1 VVVCLAEKPSVAR
14 EIAQVIGASRR
25 MDGYYEGNGYQ
36 VTWTFGHF
44 CQLKEPDDYR
54 PEWKRWNLHD
64 LPMVPEQFGIKLMR
78 RDEGVVRQFNTIKR
92 LLDEATEVIN
102 CGDAG
107 QEGEVIQRWVIH
119 EARCRKPVK
128 RLWISSLTE
137 EAIRQGFLNLRD
149 GKDFDS
155 LYQAGRSRA
164 VGDWLLGL
172 NATRLFTLKYTS
184 YQDKQLLSIGRV
196 QTPTLA
202 LLVARHHEIANF
214 RPEPYWVLKTEYRGT
229 TFTRINT
236 EAEQKQAQDAPD
248 EQTRLRALGFFV
260 KEDEAKAALEAVRPA
275 PLTVQNVEI
284 KKGREAPPR
293 LFDLTSLQVQ
303 CNNQLGLSAEDTLKI
318 VQTLYEKKAVSYP
331 RVDTTFLPD
340 DVYPKIPGIL
350 RGIGYESL
358 TGFLLAR
365 KIPKTP
371 KVFNNN
377 KVTDHH
383 AIIPTGSGGPGGGM
397 ETAVYDIITRRF
409 IAAFY
414 PDCEVSNTT
423 VLAEAAAYLFRVRG
437 RQILSP
443 GWRVVYGDPAQQQAP
458 KPTVNNQQP
467 TASNE
472 DEEAVST
479 VLPAFE
485 KGESG
490 PHVPRLE
497 AKTTQPPKD
506 YTEAS
511 LLRGMETAGRNIDD
525 EELRQAMKDS
535 GIGRPSTRAAI
546 IETLFKRN
554 YVRRDKKRLLPT
566 PTGIELIGLIKNPT
580 LKSAELTGQWEQKLR
595 QIERNELAADQF
607 LDELKGLVREMVR
620 EVKEDRSGRA
630 VSAGTS
636 LANGTSRDPSG
647 ASPLSKRAGGLVSS
661 SSSNSDKSKLVARTK
676 TSSPALLERGLAP
689 EGSREVPLSGA
700 PGLGPCPACQAG
712 HVLRGRTAFGCAR
725 FRDGCQFRLPLEI
738 LGKKLTDPQV
748 KMLLAKGRTQLIK
761 GFVTGAGEKL
771 DGALTLDKNRQLELL
786 PAAAS
791 TPTTATDPG
800 QIPCPVC
807 RLGTMLK
814 GSSAYGC
821 SRFRE
826 DCQFRVPFEWGGK
839 QLTETQLRQLLR
851 RGETGVIKGF
861 LSAKTGKKYDAALK
875 VDSGR
880 VVPVFG

>member
-1 VVVCLAEKPSVAR
+1 MKVCLAEKPSVAR
-14 EIAQVIGASRR
+14 EIAQVIGADRR

-64 LPMVPEQFGIKLMR
+64 LPMIPDAFGIKLMR
-78 RDEGVVRQFNTIKR
+78 RDEGVVKQFNTIKR

-119 EARCRKPVK
+119 EAKCRKPVK

-137 EAIRQGFLNLRD
+137 EAIRQGFNNLRD
-149 GKDFDS
+149 GKEFDS

-184 YQDKQLLSIGRV
+184 YGDKQLLSIGRV

-202 LLVARHHEIANF
+202 LLVDRYHEIRNF
-214 RPEPYWVLKTEYRGT
+214 KPEPYWVLKTQYRDT

-248 EQTRLRALGFFV
+248 EQSRLRALGYFV
-260 KEDEAKAALEAVRPA
+260 KEDEANKALEAVRPA
-275 PLTVQNVEI
+275 PLTVTNVEI
-284 KKGREAPPR
+284 KKGRESPPR

-318 VQTLYEKKAVSYP
+318 VQALYEKKAVSYP

-350 RGIGYESL
+350 RGIGHSTL
-358 TGFLLAR
+358 TASLLAN
-365 KIPKTP
+365 KIPKTS
-371 KVFNNN
+371 KVFNNT

-397 ETAVYDIITRRF
+397 ESSVYDIIVRRF

-423 VLAEAAAYLFRVRG
+423 VLAEAAEYLFRVRG
-437 RQILSP
+437 RQILNP
-443 GWRVVYGDPAQQQAP
+443 GWRVVYGDPTQQAAP
-458 KPTVNNQQP
+458 KPTPPAGEKAATGNDDDDV
-467 TASNE
+467 
-472 DEEAVST
+472 VST
-479 VLPAFE
+479 VLPSFT

-490 PHVPRLE
+490 PHQPRLE
-497 AKTTQPPKD
+497 SKMTQPPKD

-525 EELRQAMKDS
+525 DELRQAMKDS

-554 YVRRDKKRLLPT
+554 YIRREKKRLLPT
-566 PTGIELIGLIKNPT
+566 PTGIELIGLIRNPT

-595 QIERNELAADQF
+595 QIERNELPSDQF
-607 LDELKGLVREMVR
+607 LEELKGLVREMVQ
-620 EVKEDRSGRA
+620 EVKTDRSGRA
-630 VSAGTS
+630 VSAGIPTPPAAS
-636 LANGTSRDPSG
+636 GG
-647 ASPLSKRAGGLVSS
+647 ASVAKTAPSTAQKSTSTTTKAATQQPA
-661 SSSNSDKSKLVARTK
+661 SN
-676 TSSPALLERGLAP
+676 
-689 EGSREVPLSGA
+689 
-700 PGLGPCPACQAG
+700 GLGACPACKTG
-712 HVLRGRTAFGCAR
+712 HILRGKMAFGCAR
-725 FRDGCQFRLPLEI
+725 FREGCQFRLPIEI
-738 LGKKLTDPQV
+738 LGKKLSDPQV
-748 KMLLAKGRTQLIK
+748 KSLLAKGRTQLIK
-761 GFVTGAGEKL
+761 GFVTGAGEKI
-771 DGALTLDKNRQLELL
+771 DGALALDANFQPELL
-786 PAAAS
+786 PAAES
-791 TPTTATDPG
+791 KPTTATDPG

-807 RLGTMLK
+807 KLGTMLK
-814 GSSAYGC
+814 GSSAFGC

-839 QLTETQLRQLLR
+839 KLTDTQLRQLLR

-875 VDSGR
+875 VDEGR

>member
-1 VVVCLAEKPSVAR
+1 MKVCLAEKPSVAR
-14 EIAQVIGASRR
+14 EIAQVIGADRR
-25 MDGYYEGNGYQ
+25 LDGYYEGNGYQ

-64 LPMVPEQFGIKLMR
+64 LPMIPEQFGIKLMR
-78 RDEGVVRQFNTIKR
+78 RDEGVVKQFNTIKR
-92 LLDEATEVIN
+92 LLDAATEVIN

-119 EARCRKPVK
+119 EAKCRKPVK

-137 EAIRQGFLNLRD
+137 EAIRQGFNNLRD
-149 GKDFDS
+149 GKEFDS

-172 NATRLFTLKYTS
+172 NATRLFTLKYTT

-202 LLVARHHEIANF
+202 LLVDRHHEIANF
-214 RPEPYWVLKTEYRGT
+214 KPEPYWVLKTQYRDT

-248 EQTRLRALGFFV
+248 EQSRLRALGYFV
-260 KEDEAKAALEAVRPA
+260 KEDEAKAALAAVQPA
-275 PLTVQNVEI
+275 PLTVTNVEI
-284 KKGREAPPR
+284 KKGRESPPR

-303 CNNQLGLSAEDTLKI
+303 CNNQLSLSAEDTLKI
-318 VQTLYEKKAVSYP
+318 VQALYEKKAVSYP

-340 DVYPKIPGIL
+340 DIYPKIPGIL
-350 RGIGYESL
+350 RGIGYQNL
-358 TGFLLAR
+358 TGFLLER
-365 KIPKTP
+365 KIPKTS

-397 ETAVYDIITRRF
+397 ESSVYDIIVRRF

-423 VLAEAAAYLFRVRG
+423 VLAEAADYLFRVRG

-443 GWRVVYGDPAQQQAP
+443 GWRVVYGDPAQQTAP
-458 KPTVNNQQP
+458 KPTPPAGANATGADDN
-467 TASNE
+467 
-472 DEEAVST
+472 DDAVST
-479 VLPAFE
+479 VLPSFA

-490 PHVPRLE
+490 PHQPRLE
-497 AKTTQPPKD
+497 SKMTQPPKD

-511 LLRGMETAGRNIDD
+511 LLRGMETAGRHIDD
-525 EELRQAMKDS
+525 EELRLAMKES

-566 PTGIELIGLIKNPT
+566 PTGIELIGLIRNPT

-595 QIERNELAADQF
+595 QIERNELPSDQF
-607 LDELKGLVREMVR
+607 LEELKALVREMVQ
-620 EVKEDRSGRA
+620 EVKTDRSGRA
-630 VSAGTS
+630 VSSVKSEEVGVKS
-636 LANGTSRDPSG
+636 EQG
-647 ASPLSKRAGGLVSS
+647 ASKKNAALPGPAATKNNSS
-661 SSSNSDKSKLVARTK
+661 LLTP
-676 TSSPALLERGLAP
+676 TSS
-689 EGSREVPLSGA
+689 
-700 PGLGPCPACQAG
+700 LGPCPACQTG
-712 HVLRGRTAFGCAR
+712 HILRGKTAFGCAR
-725 FRDGCQFRLPLEI
+725 FREGCQWRLPAEI
-738 LGKKLTDPQV
+738 LGKKLTDSQV
-748 KMLLAKGRTQLIK
+748 KSLLTKGRTQLIK

-771 DGALTLDKNRQLELL
+771 DGALMLDKNLQPELV
-786 PAAAS
+786 PAAES
-791 TPTTATDPG
+791 KPTTATDPG
-800 QIPCPVC
+800 QVPCPVC
-807 RLGTMLK
+807 KLGTMLK

-826 DCQFRVPFEWGGK
+826 DCQFRVPFEWGGRK
-839 QLTETQLRQLLR
+839 LTDTQLRQLLR

-875 VDSGR
+875 VDDGR
-880 VVPVFG
+880 VVPVFQ

>member
-1 VVVCLAEKPSVAR
+1 MKVCLAEKPSVAR
-14 EIAQVIGASRR
+14 EIAQVLGADRR

-64 LPMVPEQFGIKLMR
+64 LPMIPEQFGIKLMR
-78 RDEGVVRQFNTIKR
+78 RDEGVVKQFHTIKR
-92 LLDEATEVIN
+92 LLDAATEVIN

-119 EARCRKPVK
+119 EAKCRKPVK

-137 EAIRQGFLNLRD
+137 EAIRQGFQNLRD
-149 GKDFDS
+149 GKEFDS

-172 NATRLFTLKYTS
+172 NATRLFTLKYTT

-202 LLVARHHEIANF
+202 LLVARHHEIQNF
-214 RPEPYWVLKTEYRGT
+214 KPEPYWVLKTQYRDT

-236 EAEQKQAQDAPD
+236 EAEQKEAQDAPD
-248 EQTRLRALGFFV
+248 EQSRLRALGYFV
-260 KEDEAKAALEAVRPA
+260 KEDEAKKALEAVQPA
-275 PLTVQNVEI
+275 LLTVTNVEI
-284 KKGREAPPR
+284 KKGRESPPR

-318 VQTLYEKKAVSYP
+318 VQALYEKKAVSYP

-350 RGIGYESL
+350 RGIGYSNL
-358 TGFLLAR
+358 TGPLLAQ

-397 ETAVYDIITRRF
+397 ESSVYDIIVRRF

-423 VLAEAAAYLFRVRG
+423 VLAEAAGFLFRVRG

-443 GWRVVYGDPAQQQAP
+443 GWRVVYGDPAQQSAP
-458 KPTVNNQQP
+458 KPAAPAGEKAATG
-467 TASNE
+467 A
-472 DEEAVST
+472 EENDDVVST
-479 VLPAFE
+479 VLPSFA

-490 PHVPRLE
+490 PHQPRLE
-497 AKTTQPPKD
+497 SKMTQPPKD

-525 EELRQAMKDS
+525 DELRLAMKEN

-554 YVRRDKKRLLPT
+554 YIRRDKKRLLPT
-566 PTGIELIGLIKNPT
+566 PTGVELIGLIRNPT
-580 LKSAELTGQWEQKLR
+580 LKSAELTGQWEKKLR
-595 QIERNELAADQF
+595 QIERNELPSDQF
-607 LDELKGLVREMVR
+607 LEELKGLVREMVQ
-620 EVKEDRSGRA
+620 EVKTDRSGRA
-630 VSAGTS
+630 VSPA
-636 LANGTSRDPSG
+636 APRDPSG
-647 ASPLSKRAGGLVSS
+647 EGP
-661 SSSNSDKSKLVARTK
+661 
-676 TSSPALLERGLAP
+676 PQRGP
-689 EGSREVPLSGA
+689 V
-700 PGLGPCPACQAG
+700 GLGTCPACKTG
-712 HVLRGRTAFGCAR
+712 HILRGKTAFGCAR
-725 FRDGCQFRLPLEI
+725 FREGCQWRLPAEV

-748 KMLLAKGRTQLIK
+748 KALLAKGRTQLIK

-771 DGALTLDKNRQLELL
+771 DGALALNAQLQPELV
-786 PAAAS
+786 PAAES
-791 TPTTATDPG
+791 KPTTATDPG

-807 RLGTMLK
+807 KLGTMLK
-814 GSSAYGC
+814 GSSAFGC

-839 QLTETQLRQLLR
+839 KLTDTQLRQLLR

-875 VDSGR
+875 VDDGR
-880 VVPVFG
+880 VVPVFS

>member
-1 VVVCLAEKPSVAR
+1 MKVCLAEKPSVAR
-14 EIAQVIGASRR
+14 EIAQVIGADRR

-64 LPMVPEQFGIKLMR
+64 LPMIPDQFGIKLMR
-78 RDEGVVRQFNTIKR
+78 RDEGVVKQFNTIKR
-92 LLDEATEVIN
+92 LLDGATEVIN

-119 EARCRKPVK
+119 EAKCRKPVK

-137 EAIRQGFLNLRD
+137 EAIRQGFNNLRD
-149 GKDFDS
+149 GKEFDS

-172 NATRLFTLKYTS
+172 NATRLFTLKYTT

-202 LLVARHHEIANF
+202 LLVDRHHEIANF
-214 RPEPYWVLKTEYRGT
+214 RPEPYWVLKTQYRDT

-248 EQTRLRALGFFV
+248 EQSRLRALGYFV
-260 KEDEAKAALEAVRPA
+260 KEDEAKAALAAVQPA
-275 PLTVQNVEI
+275 PLTVTGVEI
-284 KKGREAPPR
+284 KKGRESPPR

-303 CNNQLGLSAEDTLKI
+303 CNNQLSLSAEDTLKI
-318 VQTLYEKKAVSYP
+318 VQALYEKKAVSYP

-340 DVYPKIPGIL
+340 DIYPKIPGIL
-350 RGIGYESL
+350 RGIGYQNL
-358 TGFLLAR
+358 TGPLLAN
-365 KIPKTP
+365 KIPKTA

-397 ETAVYDIITRRF
+397 ESSVYDIIVRRF

-423 VLAEAAAYLFRVRG
+423 VLAEAADYLFRVRG
-437 RQILSP
+437 RQILNP
-443 GWRVVYGDPAQQQAP
+443 GWRVVYGDPAQQTAP
-458 KPTVNNQQP
+458 RPTP
-467 TASNE
+467 PAGASATGAE
-472 DEEAVST
+472 DNDDAVST
-479 VLPAFE
+479 VLPSFA

-490 PHVPRLE
+490 PHQPRLE
-497 AKTTQPPKD
+497 SKMTQPPKD

-525 EELRQAMKDS
+525 EELRLAMKES

-566 PTGIELIGLIKNPT
+566 PTGIALIGLIRNPT

-595 QIERNELAADQF
+595 QIERNELPSDQF
-607 LDELKGLVREMVR
+607 LEELKGLVREMVQ
-620 EVKEDRSGRA
+620 EVKTDRSGRLLA
-630 VSAGTS
+630 VSS
-636 LANGTSRDPSG
+636 QLLAV
-647 ASPLSKRAGGLVSS
+647 SPVQGKANAQPAA
-661 SSSNSDKSKLVARTK
+661 SNSREKAN
-676 TSSPALLERGLAP
+676 SSQLPAN
-689 EGSREVPLSGA
+689 S
-700 PGLGPCPACQAG
+700 LGNCPACQTG
-712 HVLRGRTAFGCAR
+712 HILRGKTAFGCAR
-725 FRDGCQFRLPLEI
+725 FREGCQWRLPAEI
-738 LGKKLTDPQV
+738 LGKKLTDSQV
-748 KMLLAKGRTQLIK
+748 KSLLSKGRTQLIK
-761 GFVTGAGEKL
+761 GFVTGTGEKL
-771 DGALTLDKNRQLELL
+771 DGALTLDKNLQPELV
-786 PAAAS
+786 PAAES
-791 TPTTATDPG
+791 KPTTATDPG
-800 QIPCPVC
+800 QVPCPVC
-807 RLGTMLK
+807 KLGTMLK

-826 DCQFRVPFEWGGK
+826 DCQFRVPFEWGGRK
-839 QLTETQLRQLLR
+839 LTDTQLRQLLR

-875 VDSGR
+875 VEEGR
-880 VVPVFG
+880 VVPVFQ

>member
-1 VVVCLAEKPSVAR
+1 MKVCLAEKPSVAR
-14 EIAQVIGASRR
+14 EIAQVIGADRR

-64 LPMVPEQFGIKLMR
+64 LPMIPDQFGIKLMR
-78 RDEGVVRQFNTIKR
+78 RDEGVVKQFNTIKR
-92 LLDEATEVIN
+92 LLDAATEVIN

-119 EARCRKPVK
+119 EAKCRKPVK

-137 EAIRQGFLNLRD
+137 EAIRQGFQNLRD
-149 GKDFDS
+149 GKEFDS

-172 NATRLFTLKYTS
+172 NATRLFTLKYTT

-202 LLVARHHEIANF
+202 LLVARHHEIQNF
-214 RPEPYWVLKTEYRGT
+214 KPEPYWVLKTQYRDT

-248 EQTRLRALGFFV
+248 EQSRLRALGYFV
-260 KEDEAKAALEAVRPA
+260 KEDEANKALEAVRPA
-275 PLTVQNVEI
+275 PLTVTNVEI
-284 KKGREAPPR
+284 KKGRESPPR

-303 CNNQLGLSAEDTLKI
+303 CNNQLGLSADDTLKI
-318 VQTLYEKKAVSYP
+318 VQALYEKKAVSYP

-340 DVYPKIPGIL
+340 DVYPKIPAIL
-350 RGIGYESL
+350 RGIGYENF
-358 TGFLLAR
+358 TGPLLEK

-383 AIIPTGSGGPGGGM
+383 AIIPTGSGRPSGGM
-397 ETAVYDIITRRF
+397 ESSVYDIIVRRF

-423 VLAEAAAYLFRVRG
+423 VLAEAAEYLFRVRG

-443 GWRVVYGDPAQQQAP
+443 GWRVIYGDPTQQTAP
-458 KPTVNNQQP
+458 KPAAPAGEKAATGNDDDDV
-467 TASNE
+467 
-472 DEEAVST
+472 VST
-479 VLPAFE
+479 VLPSFT

-490 PHVPRLE
+490 PHQPRLE
-497 AKTTQPPKD
+497 SKMTQPPKD

-525 EELRQAMKDS
+525 DELRLAMKEN

-554 YVRRDKKRLLPT
+554 YIRRDKKRILPT
-566 PTGIELIGLIKNPT
+566 PTGIELIGLIRNPT

-595 QIERNELAADQF
+595 QIERNELPSDQF
-607 LDELKGLVREMVR
+607 LEELKGLVREMVQ
-620 EVKEDRSGRA
+620 EVKTDRSGRA
-630 VSAGTS
+630 VSGGGPTPTT
-636 LANGTSRDPSG
+636 GGSG
-647 ASPLSKRAGGLVSS
+647 PATASAAQKPASS
-661 SSSNSDKSKLVARTK
+661 VQKASTQA
-676 TSSPALLERGLAP
+676 PAA
-689 EGSREVPLSGA
+689 A
-700 PGLGPCPACQAG
+700 GLGLCPACKTG
-712 HVLRGRTAFGCAR
+712 HVLRGKTAFGCAR
-725 FRDGCQFRLPLEI
+725 FREGCQFRLPIEI
-738 LGKKLTDPQV
+738 LGKKLSDPQV
-748 KMLLAKGRTQLIK
+748 KSLLAKGRTQLIK

-771 DGALTLDKNRQLELL
+771 DGALTLDAKFQPELV
-786 PAAAS
+786 PAAES
-791 TPTTATDPG
+791 KPTTATDPG

-807 RLGTMLK
+807 KLGTMLK
-814 GSSAYGC
+814 GSSAFGC

-839 QLTETQLRQLLR
+839 KLTDTQLRQLLR
-851 RGETGVIKGF
+851 RGETGVIKGL

-875 VDSGR
+875 VDEGR

>member
-1 VVVCLAEKPSVAR
+1 MKVCLAEKPSVAR
-14 EIAQVIGASRR
+14 EIAQVIGADRR

-64 LPMVPEQFGIKLMR
+64 LPMIPDQFGIKLMR
-78 RDEGVVRQFNTIKR
+78 RDEGVVKQFNTIKR
-92 LLDEATEVIN
+92 LLDAATEVIN

-119 EARCRKPVK
+119 EAKCRKPVK

-137 EAIRQGFLNLRD
+137 EAIRQGFQNLRD
-149 GKDFDS
+149 GKEFDS

-172 NATRLFTLKYTS
+172 NATRLFTLKYTT

-202 LLVARHHEIANF
+202 LLVARHHEIQNF
-214 RPEPYWVLKTEYRGT
+214 KPEPYWVLKTQYRDT

-248 EQTRLRALGFFV
+248 EQSRLRALGYFV
-260 KEDEAKAALEAVRPA
+260 KEDEANKALEAVRPA
-275 PLTVQNVEI
+275 PLTVTNVEI
-284 KKGREAPPR
+284 KKGRESPPR

-303 CNNQLGLSAEDTLKI
+303 CNNQLGLSADDTLKI
-318 VQTLYEKKAVSYP
+318 VQALYEKKAVSYP

-340 DVYPKIPGIL
+340 DVYPKIPAIL
-350 RGIGYESL
+350 RGIGYENF
-358 TGFLLAR
+358 TGPLLEK

-383 AIIPTGSGGPGGGM
+383 AIIPTGSGRPSGGM
-397 ETAVYDIITRRF
+397 ESSVYDIIVRRF

-423 VLAEAAAYLFRVRG
+423 VLAEAAKYLFRVRG

-443 GWRVVYGDPAQQQAP
+443 GWRVIYGDPTQQTAP
-458 KPTVNNQQP
+458 KPAAPAGEKAATGNDDDDV
-467 TASNE
+467 
-472 DEEAVST
+472 VST
-479 VLPAFE
+479 VLPSFA

-490 PHVPRLE
+490 PHQPRLE
-497 AKTTQPPKD
+497 SKMTQPPKD

-525 EELRQAMKDS
+525 EELRLAMKES

-554 YVRRDKKRLLPT
+554 YIRRDKKRILPT
-566 PTGIELIGLIKNPT
+566 PTGIELIGLIRNPT

-595 QIERNELAADQF
+595 QIERNELPSDQF
-607 LDELKGLVREMVR
+607 LEELKGLVREMVQ
-620 EVKEDRSGRA
+620 EVKTDRSGRA
-630 VSAGTS
+630 VSGGGPTPA
-636 LANGTSRDPSG
+636 
-647 ASPLSKRAGGLVSS
+647 AGGGSS
-661 SSSNSDKSKLVARTK
+661 ATASNAQKPASSGQKASTQA
-676 TSSPALLERGLAP
+676 PAA
-689 EGSREVPLSGA
+689 A
-700 PGLGPCPACQAG
+700 GLGLCPACKTG
-712 HVLRGRTAFGCAR
+712 HVLRGKTAFGCAR
-725 FRDGCQFRLPLEI
+725 FREGCQFRLPIEI
-738 LGKKLTDPQV
+738 LGKKLSDPQV
-748 KMLLAKGRTQLIK
+748 KSLLAARSSSK
-761 GFVTGAGEKL
+761 
-771 DGALTLDKNRQLELL
+771 
-786 PAAAS
+786 AS
-791 TPTTATDPG
+791 
-800 QIPCPVC
+800 
-807 RLGTMLK
+807 
-814 GSSAYGC
+814 
-821 SRFRE
+821 
-826 DCQFRVPFEWGGK
+826 
-839 QLTETQLRQLLR
+839 
-851 RGETGVIKGF
+851 
-861 LSAKTGKKYDAALK
+861 
-875 VDSGR
+875 
-880 VVPVFG
+880 

>member
-1 VVVCLAEKPSVAR
+1 MKVCLAEKPSVAR
-14 EIAQVIGASRR
+14 EIAQVIGADRR

-64 LPMVPEQFGIKLMR
+64 LPMIPEQFGIKLMR
-78 RDEGVVRQFNTIKR
+78 RDDGVVKQFNTIKR

-119 EARCRKPVK
+119 EAKCRKPVK

-137 EAIRQGFLNLRD
+137 EAIRQGFNNLRD
-149 GKDFDS
+149 GKEFDS

-172 NATRLFTLKYTS
+172 NATRLFTLKYTT

-202 LLVARHHEIANF
+202 LLVARHHEIQNF
-214 RPEPYWVLKTEYRGT
+214 KPEPYWVLKTQYRDT

-236 EAEQKQAQDAPD
+236 EAEQKEAQDAPD
-248 EQTRLRALGFFV
+248 EQSRLRALGYFV
-260 KEDEAKAALEAVRPA
+260 KEDEAKKALEAVRPA
-275 PLTVQNVEI
+275 PLTVTNVEI
-284 KKGREAPPR
+284 KKGRESPPR

-318 VQTLYEKKAVSYP
+318 VQALYEKKAVSYP

-350 RGIGYESL
+350 RGIGYSNL
-358 TGFLLAR
+358 TAPLLAQ

-397 ETAVYDIITRRF
+397 ESSVYDIIVRRF

-423 VLAEAAAYLFRVRG
+423 VLAEAAGFLFRVRG
-437 RQILSP
+437 RQILNP
-443 GWRVVYGDPAQQQAP
+443 GWRVVYGDPTQQAAP
-458 KPTVNNQQP
+458 KPAAPAGEKAATG
-467 TASNE
+467 AE
-472 DEEAVST
+472 DNDDVVST
-479 VLPAFE
+479 VLPSFA

-490 PHVPRLE
+490 PHQPRLE
-497 AKTTQPPKD
+497 SKMTQPPKD

-525 EELRQAMKDS
+525 DELRLAMKEN

-554 YVRRDKKRLLPT
+554 YIRRDKKRILPT
-566 PTGIELIGLIKNPT
+566 PTGVELIGLIANPT
-580 LKSAELTGQWEQKLR
+580 LKSAELTGQWEKKLR
-595 QIERNELAADQF
+595 QIERNELPSDQF
-607 LDELKGLVREMVR
+607 LEELKGLVREMVQ
-620 EVKEDRSGRA
+620 EVKTDRSGRA
-630 VSAGTS
+630 VTTGSAEKAMAAS
-636 LANGTSRDPSG
+636 ASG
-647 ASPLSKRAGGLVSS
+647 ASK
-661 SSSNSDKSKLVARTK
+661 SNNQK
-676 TSSPALLERGLAP
+676 P
-689 EGSREVPLSGA
+689 ESQA
-700 PGLGPCPACQAG
+700 GLGTCPACKTG
-712 HVLRGRTAFGCAR
+712 HILRGKTAFGCAR
-725 FRDGCQFRLPLEI
+725 FREGCQWRLPAEV

-748 KMLLAKGRTQLIK
+748 KALLAKGRTQLIK

-771 DGALTLDKNRQLELL
+771 DGALTLDAQLQPALV
-786 PAAAS
+786 PAAES
-791 TPTTATDPG
+791 KPTTATDPG

-814 GSSAYGC
+814 GSSAFGC

-839 QLTETQLRQLLR
+839 KLTDTQLRQLLR
-851 RGETGVIKGF
+851 KGETGVIKGF

-875 VDSGR
+875 VDEGR

>member
-1 VVVCLAEKPSVAR
+1 MKVCLAEKPSVAR
-14 EIAQVIGASRR
+14 EIAQVIGADRR

-64 LPMVPEQFGIKLMR
+64 LPMIPEQFGIKLMR
-78 RDEGVVRQFNTIKR
+78 RDEGVVKQFNTIKR
-92 LLDEATEVIN
+92 LLDAATEVIN

-119 EARCRKPVK
+119 EAKCRKPVK

-137 EAIRQGFLNLRD
+137 EAIRQGFNNLRD
-149 GKDFDS
+149 GKEFDS

-172 NATRLFTLKYTS
+172 NATRLFTLKYTT

-202 LLVARHHEIANF
+202 LLVDRYHEIRNF
-214 RPEPYWVLKTEYRGT
+214 KPEPYWVLKTQYRDT

-248 EQTRLRALGFFV
+248 EQSRLRALGYFV
-260 KEDEAKAALEAVRPA
+260 KEDEANQALEAVKPA
-275 PLTVQNVEI
+275 PLTVTNVEI
-284 KKGREAPPR
+284 KKGRESPPR

-303 CNNQLGLSAEDTLKI
+303 CNNQLSLSAEDTLKI
-318 VQTLYEKKAVSYP
+318 VQALYEKKAVSYP

-340 DVYPKIPGIL
+340 DIYPKIPGIL
-350 RGIGYESL
+350 RGIGYQNL
-358 TGFLLAR
+358 TGPLLAN
-365 KIPKTP
+365 KIPKTT

-383 AIIPTGSGGPGGGM
+383 AIIPTGSGGPSGGM
-397 ETAVYDIITRRF
+397 ESSVYDIIVRRF

-423 VLAEAAAYLFRVRG
+423 VLAEAAEYLFRVRG

-443 GWRVVYGDPAQQQAP
+443 GWRVVYGDPAQQTAP
-458 KPTVNNQQP
+458 KPTPPVG
-467 TASNE
+467 ASATGAE
-472 DEEAVST
+472 DNDDVVST
-479 VLPAFE
+479 VLPSFA

-490 PHVPRLE
+490 PHQPRLE
-497 AKTTQPPKD
+497 SKMTQPPKD

-525 EELRQAMKDS
+525 EELRLAMKES

-566 PTGIELIGLIKNPT
+566 PTGVELIGLIKNPT

-595 QIERNELAADQF
+595 QIERNELPSDQF
-607 LDELKGLVREMVR
+607 LEELKGLVREMVQ
-620 EVKEDRSGRA
+620 EVKTDRSGRA
-630 VSAGTS
+630 VSGGSPTPPAAGGSQGAASGAQKPAVSGQKAGSQAAATTS
-636 LANGTSRDPSG
+636 LGN
-647 ASPLSKRAGGLVSS
+647 
-661 SSSNSDKSKLVARTK
+661 
-676 TSSPALLERGLAP
+676 
-689 EGSREVPLSGA
+689 
-700 PGLGPCPACQAG
+700 CPACKTG
-712 HVLRGRTAFGCAR
+712 HILRGKSAFGCAR
-725 FRDGCQFRLPLEI
+725 FREGCQFRLPIEI
-738 LGKKLTDPQV
+738 LGKKLSDPQV
-748 KMLLAKGRTQLIK
+748 KSLLAKGRTQLIK

-771 DGALTLDKNRQLELL
+771 DGALTLDKNLQPELV
-786 PAAAS
+786 PAAES
-791 TPTTATDPG
+791 KPTTATDPG

-807 RLGTMLK
+807 KLGTMLK
-814 GSSAYGC
+814 GSSAFGC

-839 QLTETQLRQLLR
+839 KLTDTQLRQLLR

-875 VDSGR
+875 IDEGR
-880 VVPVFG
+880 VVPVFA

>member
-1 VVVCLAEKPSVAR
+1 MKVCLAEKPSVAR
-14 EIAQVIGASRR
+14 EIAQVIGADRR

-54 PEWKRWNLHD
+54 PEWKRWSLHD
-64 LPMVPEQFGIKLMR
+64 LPMIPDQFGIKLMR
-78 RDEGVVRQFNTIKR
+78 RDDGVVKQFNTIKR
-92 LLDEATEVIN
+92 LLDAATEVIN

-119 EARCRKPVK
+119 EAKCRKPVK

-137 EAIRQGFLNLRD
+137 EAIRQGFQNLRD
-149 GKDFDS
+149 GKEFDS

-172 NATRLFTLKYTS
+172 NATRLFTLKYTT

-214 RPEPYWVLKTEYRGT
+214 KPEPYWVLKTQYRDT

-236 EAEQKQAQDAPD
+236 EAEQKEAQDAPD
-248 EQTRLRALGFFV
+248 EQSRLRALGYFV
-260 KEDEAKAALEAVRPA
+260 KEDEANKALEAVRPA
-275 PLTVQNVEI
+275 PLTVTNVEI
-284 KKGREAPPR
+284 KKGRESPPR
-293 LFDLTSLQVQ
+293 LFDLTALQVQ

-318 VQTLYEKKAVSYP
+318 VQALYEKKAVSYP

-350 RGIGYESL
+350 KGIGYSNL
-358 TGFLLAR
+358 TGPLLEK

-397 ETAVYDIITRRF
+397 ESSVYDIIVRRF

-423 VLAEAAAYLFRVRG
+423 VLAEAAGFLFRVRG

-443 GWRVVYGDPAQQQAP
+443 GWRVVYGDPSQQAAP
-458 KPTVNNQQP
+458 KPAVPAGTGADKAA
-467 TASNE
+467 TGAE
-472 DEEAVST
+472 DNDDVVST
-479 VLPAFE
+479 VLPSFA

-490 PHVPRLE
+490 PHQPRLE
-497 AKTTQPPKD
+497 SKMTQPPKD

-525 EELRQAMKDS
+525 DELRLAMKEN

-554 YVRRDKKRLLPT
+554 YIRRDKKRLLPT
-566 PTGIELIGLIKNPT
+566 PTGVELIGLIRNPT
-580 LKSAELTGQWEQKLR
+580 LKSAELTGQWEKKLR
-595 QIERNELAADQF
+595 QIERNELPSDQF
-607 LDELKGLVREMVR
+607 LDELKGLVREMVQ
-620 EVKEDRSGRA
+620 EVKTDRSGRA
-630 VSAGTS
+630 VTSTSAVSTAPAAVASPSKTS
-636 LANGTSRDPSG
+636 GQSASANGSKASG
-647 ASPLSKRAGGLVSS
+647 P
-661 SSSNSDKSKLVARTK
+661 
-676 TSSPALLERGLAP
+676 PAA
-689 EGSREVPLSGA
+689 A
-700 PGLGPCPACQAG
+700 GLGTCPACKTG
-712 HVLRGRTAFGCAR
+712 HVLRGKTAFGCAR
-725 FRDGCQFRLPLEI
+725 FREGCQFRLPTEI
-738 LGKKLTDPQV
+738 LGKKLTDSQV
-748 KMLLAKGRTQLIK
+748 KSLFTKGRTQLIK
-761 GFVTGAGEKL
+761 GFMTGAGEKL
-771 DGALTLDKNRQLELL
+771 DGALVLDANLNPELV
-786 PAAAS
+786 PAAES
-791 TPTTATDPG
+791 KPTTATDPG

-807 RLGTMLK
+807 KLGTMLK
-814 GSSAYGC
+814 GSSAFGC

-839 QLTETQLRQLLR
+839 KLTDTQLRQLLR

-875 VDSGR
+875 VEEGR

>member
-1 VVVCLAEKPSVAR
+1 MKVCLAEKPSVAR
-14 EIAQVIGASRR
+14 EIAQVIGADRR
-25 MDGYYEGNGYQ
+25 LDGYYEGNGYQ

-64 LPMVPEQFGIKLMR
+64 LPMIPEQFGIKLMR
-78 RDEGVVRQFNTIKR
+78 RDEGVVKQFNTIKR
-92 LLDEATEVIN
+92 LLDNATEVIN

-137 EAIRQGFLNLRD
+137 EAIRQGFNNLRD
-149 GKDFDS
+149 GKEFDS

-172 NATRLFTLKYTS
+172 NATRLFTLKYTT

-202 LLVARHHEIANF
+202 LLVDRHHEIANF
-214 RPEPYWVLKTEYRGT
+214 RPEPYWVLKTQYRDT

-248 EQTRLRALGFFV
+248 EQSRLRALGYFV
-260 KEDEAKAALEAVRPA
+260 QEDEAKAALAAVQPA
-275 PLTVQNVEI
+275 PLTVTNVEI
-284 KKGREAPPR
+284 KKGRESPPR

-318 VQTLYEKKAVSYP
+318 VQALYEKKAVSYP

-340 DVYPKIPGIL
+340 DIYPKIPGIL
-350 RGIGYESL
+350 RGIGYQNL
-358 TGFLLAR
+358 TGFLLER

-383 AIIPTGSGGPGGGM
+383 AIIPTGSGGPGGGL
-397 ETAVYDIITRRF
+397 ESSVYDIIVRRF

-423 VLAEAAAYLFRVRG
+423 VLAEAAGYLFRVRG

-443 GWRVVYGDPAQQQAP
+443 GWRVVYGDPAQQTAP
-458 KPTVNNQQP
+458 KPTPTQAPGTNNQAP
-467 TASNE
+467 EE
-472 DEEAVST
+472 DDAVST
-479 VLPAFE
+479 VLPSFA

-490 PHVPRLE
+490 PHQPRLE
-497 AKTTQPPKD
+497 SKLTQPPKD

-511 LLRGMETAGRNIDD
+511 LLRGMETAGRHIDD
-525 EELRQAMKDS
+525 EELRLAMKES

-566 PTGIELIGLIKNPT
+566 PTGIELIGLIRNPT

-595 QIERNELAADQF
+595 QIERNELPSDQF
-607 LDELKGLVREMVR
+607 LEELKGLVREMVQ
-620 EVKEDRSGRA
+620 EVKTDRSGRA
-630 VSAGTS
+630 VSSVKSEELGVKS
-636 LANGTSRDPSG
+636 EQGANKKNA
-647 ASPLSKRAGGLVSS
+647 ASPGAAATKNSS
-661 SSSNSDKSKLVARTK
+661 SLLTPNSSL
-676 TSSPALLERGLAP
+676 
-689 EGSREVPLSGA
+689 GS
-700 PGLGPCPACQAG
+700 CPACQTG
-712 HVLRGRTAFGCAR
+712 HILRGKTAFGCAR
-725 FRDGCQFRLPLEI
+725 FREGCQFRLPAEI
-738 LGKKLTDPQV
+738 LGKKLTDSQV
-748 KMLLAKGRTQLIK
+748 KSLLSKGRTQLIK

-771 DGALTLDKNRQLELL
+771 DGALVLDKNLRPELV
-786 PAAAS
+786 PAAES
-791 TPTTATDPG
+791 KPTTATDPG
-800 QIPCPVC
+800 QVPCPVC
-807 RLGTMLK
+807 KLGTMLK

-826 DCQFRVPFEWGGK
+826 DCQFRVPFEWGGRK
-839 QLTETQLRQLLR
+839 LTDTQLRQLLR

-875 VDSGR
+875 IDDGR
-880 VVPVFG
+880 VVPIFG

>member
-1 VVVCLAEKPSVAR
+1 MKVCLAEKPSVAR
-14 EIAQVIGASRR
+14 EIAQVIGADRR

-64 LPMVPEQFGIKLMR
+64 LPMIPDQFGIKLMR
-78 RDEGVVRQFNTIKR
+78 RDEGVVKQFNTIKR
-92 LLDEATEVIN
+92 LLDAATEVIN

-119 EARCRKPVK
+119 EAKCRKPVK

-137 EAIRQGFLNLRD
+137 EAIRQGFQNLRD
-149 GKDFDS
+149 GKEFDS

-172 NATRLFTLKYTS
+172 NATRLFTLKYTT

-202 LLVARHHEIANF
+202 LLVARHHEIQNF
-214 RPEPYWVLKTEYRGT
+214 KPEPYWVLKTQYRDT

-248 EQTRLRALGFFV
+248 EQSRLRALGYFV
-260 KEDEAKAALEAVRPA
+260 KEDEANKALEAVRPA
-275 PLTVQNVEI
+275 PLTVTNVEI
-284 KKGREAPPR
+284 KKGRESPPR

-303 CNNQLGLSAEDTLKI
+303 CNNQLGLSADDTLKI
-318 VQTLYEKKAVSYP
+318 VQALYEKKAVSYP

-340 DVYPKIPGIL
+340 DVYPKIPAIL
-350 RGIGYESL
+350 RGIGYENF
-358 TGFLLAR
+358 TGPLLEK

-383 AIIPTGSGGPGGGM
+383 AIIPTGSGRPSGGM
-397 ETAVYDIITRRF
+397 ESSVYDIIVRRF

-423 VLAEAAAYLFRVRG
+423 VLAEAAEYLFRVRG

-443 GWRVVYGDPAQQQAP
+443 GWRVIYGDPTQQTAP
-458 KPTVNNQQP
+458 KPAAPAGEKAATGNDDDDV
-467 TASNE
+467 
-472 DEEAVST
+472 VST
-479 VLPAFE
+479 VLPSFT

-490 PHVPRLE
+490 PHQPRLE
-497 AKTTQPPKD
+497 SKMTQPPKD

-525 EELRQAMKDS
+525 DELRLAMKEN

-554 YVRRDKKRLLPT
+554 YIRRDKKRILPT
-566 PTGIELIGLIKNPT
+566 PTGIELIGLIRNPT

-595 QIERNELAADQF
+595 QIERNELPSDQF
-607 LDELKGLVREMVR
+607 LEELKGLVREMVQ
-620 EVKEDRSGRA
+620 EVKTDRSGRA
-630 VSAGTS
+630 VSGGGPTPTT
-636 LANGTSRDPSG
+636 GGSG
-647 ASPLSKRAGGLVSS
+647 PATASAAQKPASS
-661 SSSNSDKSKLVARTK
+661 VQKASTQA
-676 TSSPALLERGLAP
+676 PAA
-689 EGSREVPLSGA
+689 A
-700 PGLGPCPACQAG
+700 GLGLCPACKTG
-712 HVLRGRTAFGCAR
+712 HVLRGKTAFGCAR
-725 FRDGCQFRLPLEI
+725 FREGCQFRLPIEI
-738 LGKKLTDPQV
+738 LGKKLSDPQV
-748 KMLLAKGRTQLIK
+748 KSLLAKGRTQLIK

-771 DGALTLDKNRQLELL
+771 DGALTLDAKFQPELV
-786 PAAAS
+786 PAAES
-791 TPTTATDPG
+791 KPTTATDPG

-807 RLGTMLK
+807 KLGTMLK
-814 GSSAYGC
+814 GSSAFGC

-839 QLTETQLRQLLR
+839 KLTDTQLRQLLR

-875 VDSGR
+875 VDEGR

>member
-1 VVVCLAEKPSVAR
+1 MKVCLAEKPSVAR
-14 EIAQVIGASRR
+14 EIAQVIGADRR
-25 MDGYYEGNGYQ
+25 LDGYYEGNGYQ

-64 LPMVPEQFGIKLMR
+64 LPMIPEQFGIKLMR
-78 RDEGVVRQFNTIKR
+78 RDEGVVKQFNTIKR
-92 LLDEATEVIN
+92 LLDNATEVIN

-137 EAIRQGFLNLRD
+137 EAIRQGFNNLRD
-149 GKDFDS
+149 GKEFDS

-172 NATRLFTLKYTS
+172 NATRLFTLKYTT

-202 LLVARHHEIANF
+202 LLVDRHHEIANF
-214 RPEPYWVLKTEYRGT
+214 KPEPYWVLKTQYRDT

-248 EQTRLRALGFFV
+248 EQSRLRALGYFV
-260 KEDEAKAALEAVRPA
+260 QEDEAKAALAAVQPA
-275 PLTVQNVEI
+275 PLTVTNVEI
-284 KKGREAPPR
+284 KKGRESPPR

-318 VQTLYEKKAVSYP
+318 VQALYEKKAVSYP

-340 DVYPKIPGIL
+340 DIYPKIPGIL
-350 RGIGYESL
+350 RGIGYQNL
-358 TGFLLAR
+358 TGFLLER

-383 AIIPTGSGGPGGGM
+383 AIIPTGSGGPGGGL
-397 ETAVYDIITRRF
+397 ESSVYDIIARRF

-423 VLAEAAAYLFRVRG
+423 VLAEAAGYLFRVRG

-443 GWRVVYGDPAQQQAP
+443 GWRVVYGDPAQQTAP
-458 KPTVNNQQP
+458 KPTPPQVPGTSNQAP
-467 TASNE
+467 EE
-472 DEEAVST
+472 DDAVST
-479 VLPAFE
+479 VLPSFA

-490 PHVPRLE
+490 PHQPRLE
-497 AKTTQPPKD
+497 SKMTQPPKD

-525 EELRQAMKDS
+525 EELRLAMKES

-566 PTGIELIGLIKNPT
+566 PTGIELIGLIRNPT

-595 QIERNELAADQF
+595 QIERNELPSDQF
-607 LDELKGLVREMVR
+607 LEELKGLVREMVQ
-620 EVKEDRSGRA
+620 EVKTDRSGRA
-630 VSAGTS
+630 VSSVKSEESGVKS
-636 LANGTSRDPSG
+636 EQGANKKNA
-647 ASPLSKRAGGLVSS
+647 ASPGAAATKNNSS
-661 SSSNSDKSKLVARTK
+661 LLTPNSS
-676 TSSPALLERGLAP
+676 
-689 EGSREVPLSGA
+689 
-700 PGLGPCPACQAG
+700 LGPCPACQTG
-712 HVLRGRTAFGCAR
+712 HILRGKTAFGCAR
-725 FRDGCQFRLPLEI
+725 FREGCQFRLPAEI
-738 LGKKLTDPQV
+738 LGKKLTDSQV
-748 KMLLAKGRTQLIK
+748 KSLLSKGRTQLIK

-771 DGALTLDKNRQLELL
+771 DGALTLDKNLQPELV
-786 PAAAS
+786 PAAES
-791 TPTTATDPG
+791 KPTTATDPG
-800 QIPCPVC
+800 QVPCPVC
-807 RLGTMLK
+807 KLGTMLR

-839 QLTETQLRQLLR
+839 KLTDTQLRQLLR

-875 VDSGR
+875 VDDGR